1 MEPVLA
7 YNLFNNLCYLKNGVN
22 TFVDKLLI
30 DLEVDREQCEY
41 WLNRSVGIVTALL
54 PHLGYETAS
63 ALAKEAYET
72 GRAIRDIILDQG
84 LLTEDEINHILSPK
98 EMTRPGIAGANLLK
112 QKGN

>member
-1 MEPVLA
+1 M
-7 YNLFNNLCYLKNGVN
+7 FNNLCYLKNGVN

-72 GRAIRDIILDQG
+72 GRAKMCIRDREADLVNTKRG
-84 LLTEDEINHILSPK
+84 VSGCVMPLL
-98 EMTRPGIAGANLLK
+98 
-112 QKGN
+112 

>member
-1 MEPVLA
+1 MTL
-7 YNLFNNLCYLKNGVN
+7 
-22 TFVDKLLI
+22 
-30 DLEVDREQCEY
+30 
-41 WLNRSVGIVTALL
+41 
-54 PHLGYETAS
+54 
-63 ALAKEAYET
+63 KEAYET

>member
-1 MEPVLA
+1 M
-7 YNLFNNLCYLKNGVN
+7 LF
-22 TFVDKLLI
+22 
-30 DLEVDREQCEY
+30 
-41 WLNRSVGIVTALL
+41 RS
-54 PHLGYETAS
+54 
-63 ALAKEAYET
+63 